1 MLIALLLAGAAICL
15 PIHGLDLWTTEDDYL
30 DFAAMKSCL
39 GFDTAVRLEKKT
51 YDIAV
56 ICEKNIKKTSH
67 PFVRDIILRKKRRII
82 KASQPAREETMLCN
96 LQGLNLMKSDLSMN
110 YDTIP
115 SYIEESDLN
124 PELKDAMT
132 EKTSFCMKHA
142 EQVMERVEGSILKTQ
157 RQRLV
162 LGMIYLQCI
171 ISEGMDVCQ
180 EHEAQRIGPLF

>member
-67 PFVRDIILRKKRRII
+67 PFVRDIILRKKR
-82 KASQPAREETMLCN
+82 
-96 LQGLNLMKSDLSMN
+96 MKSDLSMN

>member
-56 ICEKNIKKTSH
+56 ICEKNIK
-67 PFVRDIILRKKRRII
+67 RII